1 MSQEAIYLLK
11 VNVALVLF
19 YAFYRLFFYKDTFFV
34 WRRSLL
40 LAFLGLAVVYPLLN
54 IQEWIREQEPING
67 IILTYSDIWSDITVT
82 PTESAGWQSLVLTV
96 AAGCYRTV
104 AALLALR
111 FVVQLGRIFHLAW
124 RSRRAVIGGTNVYLL
139 DKPSGAFSFF
149 RFIFLY
155 PDAHREGEVDKILT
169 HERTHAS
176 EWHSIDVVISEW
188 MCILCWMNPFA
199 WLLKR
204 EMRYNLE
211 YLADNTV
218 LRSGYDSKSYQYLLL
233 GLTHSHKAA
242 ANLYNNFNVSHLKKR
257 ISMMNTTRSH
267 AIGKVKYLLFLPLTA
282 ALMLFS
288 NMDAIAHVTKK
299 VVADDPSLNPAVLVA
314 EKVVINFSS
323 HTFISFNPATLV
335 AEKPDAPQ
343 EKKKTV
349 YAVVETMPQF
359 PGGTDA
365 LMKFVNTNLR
375 YPKEAQEKGIQG
387 RVILTF
393 VINDDGRISDIEVT
407 RGVDPLLDA
416 EAVRLIESMPKWTP
430 GKQRGKDVCV
440 KYNLPI
446 MFRLQQGTGDA
457 K

>member
-1 MSQEAIYLLK
+1 MSPEAIYLLK

-54 IQEWIREQEPING
+54 IQEWIREREPMNG
-67 IILTYSDIWSDITVT
+67 IILTYSAIWSDVTVT
-82 PTESAGWQSLVLTV
+82 PAESAGWQSLVLTV

-111 FVVQLGRIFHLAW
+111 FTVQLGRIFHLAW

-155 PDAHREGEVDKILT
+155 PDAHREGEVEKILT

-204 EMRYNLE
+204 EVRYNLE

-218 LRSGYDSKSYQYLLL
+218 LQSGHDSKSYQYLLL
-233 GLTHSHKAA
+233 GLTHPHKAA

-257 ISMMNTTRSH
+257 ISMMNKARSH
-267 AIGKVKYLLFLPLTA
+267 AIGKIKYLLFLPLTA

-288 NMDAIAHVTKK
+288 NMEAIAHVTKK
-299 VVADDPSLNPAVLVA
+299 VAVGDPSL
-314 EKVVINFSS
+314 
-323 HTFISFNPATLV
+323 NPATLV

-343 EKKKTV
+343 EKKKV
-349 YAVVETMPQF
+349 YTVVEIMPQF
-359 PGGTDA
+359 PGGTNA
-365 LMKFVNTNLR
+365 LLQYIARNVK
-375 YPKEAQEKGIQG
+375 YPKEAHEKGIQG
-387 RVILTF
+387 RVILHF
-393 VINDDGRISDIEVT
+393 VINDDGRISDIEIA

-416 EAVRLIESMPKWTP
+416 EAIRVIESMPKWTP
-430 GKQRGKDVCV
+430 GKQNGKDVCSR
-440 KYNLPI
+440 YTMPI
-446 MFRLQQGTGDA
+446 TFRLQ
-457 K
+457 